1 MAASTAPP
9 SSLVSTCWVFP
20 VKGKCAAW
28 SSPWTLYCS
37 ASLLAI
43 AQKSG
48 HRFPTICGARAAL
61 LPTTFRSRFA
71 LTTCSVLFF
80 PLYTI
85 APTTQGAQTRSFR
98 RSGTDRPFRPICSS
112 PSADFQLGYV
122 QSSHTNPAT
131 YTLIC
136 RLVVASKPVCRGRP
150 YWTLARPPSTCSGWD
165 GCSFQQQSSILGS
178 SFVLPPAGFLPTDV
192 RIHHTVTQ
200 NSPSRGAV
208 TEHSSQQVHTLSR
221 NNAGTRFQ
229 A

>member
-28 SSPWTLYCS
+28 SSHWPPLPVLTVV
-37 ASLLAI
+37 I
-43 AQKSG
+43 VAQSSG
-48 HRFPTICGARAAL
+48 HRCSPICGLRAAL
-61 LPTTFRSRFA
+61 LPNASRSRFA

-112 PSADFQLGYV
+112 PSADSNRCVRFLLIY
-122 QSSHTNPAT
+122 PAT
-131 YTLIC
+131 NTLCC
-136 RLVVASKPVCRGRP
+136 RLVAAPKPVCHGHP
-150 YWTLARPPSTCSGWD
+150 YWTLARPRSTCSGWD

-178 SFVLPPAGFLPTDV
+178 SFALPPAGFLPTDV
-192 RIHHTVTQ
+192 RVHHTVTQ
-200 NSPSRGAV
+200 DSPSRGV
-208 TEHSSQQVHTLSR
+208 VIRHSQRQVHTHSR
-221 NNAGTRFQ
+221 RQ
-229 A
+229 